1 MAAPSHPEDM
11 LTQVTQL
18 WSMLDEMSESTPESY
33 HRFMQ
38 QQLEDAKQYCAPPE
52 PHLCLQ
58 THILDPNEKSLFI
71 NLCRWKRV
79 PAPKSPTDPIP
90 LSAGVLEEVSDKAE
104 LYSIIDIAYNPSVLQ
119 RENQAEMDHLI
130 SLTFK
135 YIEEHYNLSLS
146 HSYHIATFTLR
157 GSLKRMKQSLRGGPV
172 PAPLLNK
179 NMRNELTL
187 DLMKHNLGEDHHNN
201 ATLLL
206 NKNVTQSKVHLI
218 EEIASMELPEE
229 VNTPAYELT
238 IAKDANRKP
247 LKIELKVE
255 LPKVSSISECELSI
269 SRDDVI
275 VEVPEK
281 YRLQLDLPELVNEE
295 ATTATFN
302 KGKGVLLITMP
313 IPQGKC

>member
-1 MAAPSHPEDM
+1 MAAPAHSKDM

-18 WSMLDEMSESTPESY
+18 WSMLDEMAESTPESY

-38 QQLEDAKQYCAPPE
+38 QQLEDAKQYCTPPE

-58 THILDPNEKSLFI
+58 THILDPKEKSLFI

-90 LSAGVLEEVSDKAE
+90 LSAGPLEEVSDKT
-104 LYSIIDIAYNPSVLQ
+104 YSIIDIAYNPTVLQ

-130 SLTFK
+130 RLTFK

-146 HSYHIATFTLR
+146 HSYHIATFTLK
-157 GSLKRMKQSLRGGPV
+157 GSLKRMKQSLRGGPL
-172 PAPLLNK
+172 PAPLFNK
-179 NMRNELTL
+179 NTRNGTYTSF
-187 DLMKHNLGEDHHNN
+187 K
-201 ATLLL
+201 LLSRDGVMETEKAKL
-206 NKNVTQSKVHLI
+206 PKK
-218 EEIASMELPEE
+218 IASMELPQEP
-229 VNTPAYELT
+229 VTPTYELT

-255 LPKVSSISECELSI
+255 MPKVSSISECELSL

-275 VEVPEK
+275 IEVPEK
-281 YRLQLDLPELVNEE
+281 YRLQLDLPELVDEE

-302 KGKGVLLITMP
+302 KGKGVLLIIMP
-313 IPQGKC
+313 IP

>member
-1 MAAPSHPEDM
+1 MRCQKAP
-11 LTQVTQL
+11 LRVTTDL
-18 WSMLDEMSESTPESY
+18 CSSSWK
-33 HRFMQ
+33 MQ
-38 QQLEDAKQYCAPPE
+38 SNIVLP
-52 PHLCLQ
+52 LN
-58 THILDPNEKSLFI
+58 HIFAYRPTSW
-71 NLCRWKRV
+71 WKRV

-90 LSAGVLEEVSDKAE
+90 LSAGLLEEVSDKAE
-104 LYSIIDIAYNPSVLQ
+104 LYSIIDIAYNPTVLQ
-119 RENQAEMDHLI
+119 REENQAEMDHLI

-146 HSYHIATFTLR
+146 HSYHIATFTLK

-187 DLMKHNLGEDHHNN
+187 DPMKHNLGEEDHNN

-229 VNTPAYELT
+229 AITPAYELT

-255 LPKVSSISECELSI
+255 LPKVSSVSECELSI

-313 IPQGKC
+313 IP

>member
-1 MAAPSHPEDM
+1 MMAAPAHPEDM

-18 WSMLDEMSESTPESY
+18 WSMLDEMAESTPESY
-33 HRFMQ
+33 HRFIQ

-79 PAPKSPTDPIP
+79 PAPKSLTDPIP
-90 LSAGVLEEVSDKAE
+90 LSAGPLEEVSDKAE
-104 LYSIIDIAYNPSVLQ
+104 IYSIIDIAYNPTILQ
-119 RENQAEMDHLI
+119 REENQAEMDHLI
-130 SLTFK
+130 RLTFK

-146 HSYHIATFTLR
+146 HSYHIATFTLK
-157 GSLKRMKQSLRGGPV
+157 GSLKRMKQSLGGGPL
-172 PAPLLNK
+172 PAPLFNK

-187 DLMKHNLGEDHHNN
+187 DQMKHNLREEDRNN

-206 NKNVTQSKVHLI
+206 NKDVTQSKVHLI

-229 VNTPAYELT
+229 PITPAYELT
-238 IAKDANRKP
+238 FAKDANGKP

-255 LPKVSSISECELSI
+255 LPKVSSVSECELSI

-281 YRLQLDLPELVNEE
+281 YRLQLDLPELVDEE

-302 KGKGVLLITMP
+302 KGKGVLLIIMP
-313 IPQGKC
+313 IS

>member
-1 MAAPSHPEDM
+1 MMAAPAHPEDM

-18 WSMLDEMSESTPESY
+18 WSMLDEMAESTPESY

-90 LSAGVLEEVSDKAE
+90 LRAGSLEEVSDKAE
-104 LYSIIDIAYNPSVLQ
+104 IYSIIDIAYNPTVLQ
-119 RENQAEMDHLI
+119 REENQAEMDHLI
-130 SLTFK
+130 RLTFK
-135 YIEEHYNLSLS
+135 YIAEHYNLSLS
-146 HSYHIATFTLR
+146 HSYHIATFTLK
-157 GSLKRMKQSLRGGPV
+157 GSLKRMKQSLGGGPL
-172 PAPLLNK
+172 PAPLFNK
-179 NMRNELTL
+179 NVRNELTL
-187 DLMKHNLGEDHHNN
+187 DQMKHNLREEDHNN

-206 NKNVTQSKVHLI
+206 NKDVTQSKVHLI

-229 VNTPAYELT
+229 PITPAYELT
-238 IAKDANRKP
+238 IAKDSNGKP

-255 LPKVSSISECELSI
+255 LPKVSSVSECELSI

-281 YRLQLDLPELVNEE
+281 YRLQLDLPELVDEE

-302 KGKGVLLITMP
+302 KRKVGNNHS
-313 IPQGKC
+313 CSNY

>member
-1 MAAPSHPEDM
+1 MTLRSQG
-11 LTQVTQL
+11 QVN
-18 WSMLDEMSESTPESY
+18 MLDEMAESTPESY

-90 LSAGVLEEVSDKAE
+90 LSAGPLEEVSDK
-104 LYSIIDIAYNPSVLQ
+104 LYSIIDIAYNPTVLQ
-119 RENQAEMDHLI
+119 REENQAEMDHLI
-130 SLTFK
+130 RLTFK
-135 YIEEHYNLSLS
+135 YIEEHYNISLS
-146 HSYHIATFTLR
+146 HSYHIATFTLK
-157 GSLKRMKQSLRGGPV
+157 GSLKRMKESLRGGP
-172 PAPLLNK
+172 APLFNK
-179 NMRNELTL
+179 NIRNGTFSSRVPNHKAETEVL
-187 DLMKHNLGEDHHNN
+187 D
-201 ATLLL
+201 
-206 NKNVTQSKVHLI
+206 VTQSKVHLI

-229 VNTPAYELT
+229 AIIPAYELT

-255 LPKVSSISECELSI
+255 LPKVSSVSECELSI

-281 YRLQLDLPELVNEE
+281 YKLQLDLPELVNEE

-313 IPQGKC
+313 IL

>member
-1 MAAPSHPEDM
+1 METASCDM
-11 LTQVTQL
+11 MTQVTQL
-18 WSMLDEMSESTPESY
+18 WSMLDEMAESTPESY

-90 LSAGVLEEVSDKAE
+90 LSAGPLEEVSDK
-104 LYSIIDIAYNPSVLQ
+104 LYSIIDIAYNPTVLQ
-119 RENQAEMDHLI
+119 REENQAEMDHLI
-130 SLTFK
+130 RLTFK
-135 YIEEHYNLSLS
+135 YIEEHYNISLS
-146 HSYHIATFTLR
+146 HSYHIATFTLK
-157 GSLKRMKQSLRGGPV
+157 GSLKRMKESLRGGP
-172 PAPLLNK
+172 APLFNK
-179 NMRNELTL
+179 NIRNVKST
-187 DLMKHNLGEDHHNN
+187 EDHSN

-206 NKNVTQSKVHLI
+206 NKDVTQSKVHLI

-229 VNTPAYELT
+229 AIIPAYELT

-255 LPKVSSISECELSI
+255 LPKVSSVSECELSI

-281 YRLQLDLPELVNEE
+281 YKLQLDLPELVNEE

-313 IPQGKC
+313 IL

>member
-1 MAAPSHPEDM
+1 MMAAPAHPEDM

-18 WSMLDEMSESTPESY
+18 WSMLDEMAESTPESY

-90 LSAGVLEEVSDKAE
+90 LRAGSLEEVSDKAE
-104 LYSIIDIAYNPSVLQ
+104 IYSIIDIAYNPTVLQ
-119 RENQAEMDHLI
+119 REENQAEMDHLI
-130 SLTFK
+130 RLTFK
-135 YIEEHYNLSLS
+135 YIAEHYNLSLS
-146 HSYHIATFTLR
+146 HSYHIATFTLK
-157 GSLKRMKQSLRGGPV
+157 GSLKRMKQSLGGGPL
-172 PAPLLNK
+172 PAPLFNK
-179 NMRNELTL
+179 NVRNELTL
-187 DLMKHNLGEDHHNN
+187 DQMKHNLREEDHNN

-206 NKNVTQSKVHLI
+206 NKDVTQSKVHLI

-229 VNTPAYELT
+229 PITPAYELT
-238 IAKDANRKP
+238 IAKDSNGKP

-255 LPKVSSISECELSI
+255 LPKVSSVSECELSI

-281 YRLQLDLPELVNEE
+281 YRLQLDLPELVDEE

-302 KGKGVLLITMP
+302 KRKGVLLIIMP
-313 IPQGKC
+313 IS

>member
-1 MAAPSHPEDM
+1 METASCDM
-11 LTQVTQL
+11 MTQVTQL
-18 WSMLDEMSESTPESY
+18 WSMLDEMAESTPESY

-90 LSAGVLEEVSDKAE
+90 LSAGPLEEVSDKAE
-104 LYSIIDIAYNPSVLQ
+104 LYSIIDIAYNPTVLQ
-119 RENQAEMDHLI
+119 REENQAEMDHLI
-130 SLTFK
+130 RLTFK
-135 YIEEHYNLSLS
+135 YIEEHYNISLS
-146 HSYHIATFTLR
+146 HSYHIATFTLK
-157 GSLKRMKQSLRGGPV
+157 GSLKRMKESLRGGP
-172 PAPLLNK
+172 APLFNK
-179 NMRNELTL
+179 NIRNELTV
-187 DLMKHNLGEDHHNN
+187 DQMKHHLREEDHSN

-206 NKNVTQSKVHLI
+206 NKDVTQSKVHLI

-229 VNTPAYELT
+229 AIIPAYELT

-255 LPKVSSISECELSI
+255 LPKVSSVSECELSI

-281 YRLQLDLPELVNEE
+281 YKLQLDLPELVNEE

-313 IPQGKC
+313 IL

>member
-1 MAAPSHPEDM
+1 METDM

-18 WSMLDEMSESTPESY
+18 WSMLDEMAESTPESY

-38 QQLEDAKQYCAPPE
+38 QQLEDAKQYCTPPE

-79 PAPKSPTDPIP
+79 PAPKSPTDPLP
-90 LSAGVLEEVSDKAE
+90 LSAGPLEEVSDKAE
-104 LYSIIDIAYNPSVLQ
+104 IYSIIDIAYNPTVLQ
-119 RENQAEMDHLI
+119 RENQAEMDHVI
-130 SLTFK
+130 CLTFK
-135 YIEEHYNLSLS
+135 YIEEHYNLCLS
-146 HSYHIATFTLR
+146 HSYHIATFTLK
-157 GSLKRMKQSLRGGPV
+157 GSLKRMKQSLRFQSCTY
-172 PAPLLNK
+172 LQIK
-179 NMRNELTL
+179 N
-187 DLMKHNLGEDHHNN
+187 NLREEDRTN

-206 NKNVTQSKVHLI
+206 NKDVTQSKVHLI
-218 EEIASMELPEE
+218 EEIASMELVREP
-229 VNTPAYELT
+229 VTPAYELT

-255 LPKVSSISECELSI
+255 MPKVSSVSECELSL

-275 VEVPEK
+275 IEVPEK
-281 YRLQLDLPELVNEE
+281 YRLQLDLPELVEEE

-302 KGKGVLLITMP
+302 TGKGVLLIIMP
-313 IPQGKC
+313 IP

>member
-1 MAAPSHPEDM
+1 MAAPAHSKDM

-18 WSMLDEMSESTPESY
+18 WSMLDEMAESTPESY

-38 QQLEDAKQYCAPPE
+38 QQLEDAKQYCTPPE

-58 THILDPNEKSLFI
+58 THILDPKEKSLFI

-90 LSAGVLEEVSDKAE
+90 LIKLVVPSEKT
-104 LYSIIDIAYNPSVLQ
+104 YSIIDIAYNPTVLQ

-130 SLTFK
+130 RLTFK

-146 HSYHIATFTLR
+146 HSYHIATFTLK
-157 GSLKRMKQSLRGGPV
+157 GSLKRMKQSLRGGPL
-172 PAPLLNK
+172 PAPLFNK
-179 NMRNELTL
+179 NTRNELTL
-187 DLMKHNLGEDHHNN
+187 DQIKNNLREEDRNN

-206 NKNVTQSKVHLI
+206 NKDK
-218 EEIASMELPEE
+218 IASMELPQEP
-229 VNTPAYELT
+229 VTPTYELT

-255 LPKVSSISECELSI
+255 MPKVSSISECELSL

-275 VEVPEK
+275 IEVPEK
-281 YRLQLDLPELVNEE
+281 YRLQLDLPELVDEE

-302 KGKGVLLITMP
+302 KGKGVLLIIMP
-313 IPQGKC
+313 IP